1 MSEQNKATARRFF
14 EEVMGE
20 GNLDAVEEIFAP
32 YYQDHDPAND
42 EDTRGPDGVRQEAG
56 MYLSAL
62 PDLQFTIDGQ
72 LAEGDQ
78 VATRWTSSGTHE
90 GELMGIGPTG
100 NRVTIEGIVIHRLA
114 DGKIQEG
121 WWNWDTMGLMQQL
134 GAIPAEQHT

>member
-1 MSEQNKATARRFF
+1 
-14 EEVMGE
+14 
-20 GNLDAVEEIFAP
+20 
-32 YYQDHDPAND
+32 
-42 EDTRGPDGVRQEAG
+42 